1 MAGQFTDMKSIKI
14 ESDLWK
20 RVEEYANKAGY
31 SSPTEFVVHA
41 IEKELSRAE
50 QQSMEGDTQRKEVER
65 RLKGL
70 GYLE

>member
-1 MAGQFTDMKSIKI
+1 MKTIKI

-20 RVEEYANKAGY
+20 RVEEYAKKSGY
-31 SSPTEFVVHA
+31 SSPAEFVEHL

-50 QQSMEGDTQRKEVER
+50 QQAGRDEVER

-70 GYLE
+70 GYVE

>member
-1 MAGQFTDMKSIKI
+1 MKTVKI
-14 ESDLWK
+14 DSDLWK
-20 RVEEYANKAGY
+20 RVEEYAKKAGY
-31 SSPTEFVVHA
+31 SSPAEFVEHV

-50 QQSMEGDTQRKEVER
+50 KQSDSEEVER